1 MSGENASQF
10 SATVG
15 NGTVTVTALE
25 NTETTAKTATL
36 TLYIAA
42 SEGGEHLAEAI
53 VALTQAG
60 VSSGESKLYTLT
72 ILPTDFSGT
81 SYADNNKDRV
91 LTATAEDGSTMDVTI
106 NTNQVMLMSN
116 LMQWQKSKGT
126 LYNKTNLGKINSVT
140 LDINSGSFTVYE
152 GSTENPS
159 STSVAGTNGIYTF
172 IENSGYFSIKVGNA
186 TGKLKSI
193 TITFNN

>member
-1 MSGENASQF
+1 
-10 SATVG
+10 
-15 NGTVTVTALE
+15 
-25 NTETTAKTATL
+25 
-36 TLYIAA
+36 
-42 SEGGEHLAEAI
+42 
-53 VALTQAG
+53 
-60 VSSGESKLYTLT
+60 
-72 ILPTDFSGT
+72 
-81 SYADNNKDRV
+81 
-91 LTATAEDGSTMDVTI
+91 
-106 NTNQVMLMSN
+106 MSN